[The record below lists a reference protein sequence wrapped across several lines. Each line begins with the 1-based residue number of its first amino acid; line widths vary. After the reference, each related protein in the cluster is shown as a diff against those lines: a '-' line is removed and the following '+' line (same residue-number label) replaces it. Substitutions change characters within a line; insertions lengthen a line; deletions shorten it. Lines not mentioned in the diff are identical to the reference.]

1 MLKRQIMLLKTT
13 AQFYLL
19 ILKILAKK
27 LVFSIFVPTVSGIA
41 SVSHPSLIISRA
53 PKHEA
58 RFVSKSLSFSTL
70 FLSTLLTFGPKKLI
84 KHFSILKRFEPPP
97 REQKVYF

>member
-27 LVFSIFVPTVSGIA
+27 LIFSIF
-41 SVSHPSLIISRA
+41 
-53 PKHEA
+53 
-58 RFVSKSLSFSTL
+58 
-70 FLSTLLTFGPKKLI
+70 
-84 KHFSILKRFEPPP
+84 
-97 REQKVYF
+97 

>member
-13 AQFYLL
+13 TQFYQL

-58 RFVSKSLSFSTL
+58 KIYKGVEK
-70 FLSTLLTFGPKKLI
+70 
-84 KHFSILKRFEPPP
+84 LKRQLVLPNNT
-97 REQKVYF
+97 V